1 MKALLVQQGL
11 HKNLLGK
18 SGKSTGT
25 SNKHWKEI
33 DLKAISTIQ
42 LCLADEIMYNVMDE
56 ETGTGL
62 WSKLE
67 ILYMTKSLSNKM
79 YLKKGLYVLRMSAM
93 HEGRDNSVGEFKLL
107 QQSH

>member
-1 MKALLVQQGL
+1 VKALLVQQGL
-11 HKNLLGK
+11 HKTLLGK
-18 SGKSTGT
+18 SGKSAST

-33 DLKAISTIQ
+33 DLKATSTIQ
-42 LCLADEIMYNVMDE
+42 LCLADEIMYNVMNE
-56 ETGTGL
+56 EIGTGL

-67 ILYMTKSLSNKM
+67 TLYMTKRLSNKM